1 VLLEKGRQA
10 ENRASTYPIDL
21 IRFTW
26 YTRNQASAFLF
37 KQEDPEMHPYYS
49 GVPRHLAKPRPKQAA
64 RLVALRKAA
73 GLSQAELAK
82 LVRVSPKTIGFWE
95 TSAIPPRSDVL
106 PLLAQALG
114 VRVENILGDQPVEQR
129 RPGPVGKLQR
139 VFDEVSKLPRRQQ
152 DKILEFLSPIVEQ
165 YKRERKA
172 S

>member
-1 VLLEKGRQA
+1 ML
-10 ENRASTYPIDL
+10 
-21 IRFTW
+21 
-26 YTRNQASAFLF
+26 
-37 KQEDPEMHPYYS
+37 PYNP
-49 GVPRHLAKPRPKQAA
+49 GMPRRLSKPRPKQAA
-64 RLVALRKAA
+64 RLVSLRKAA

-106 PLLAQALG
+106 PRLADALG
-114 VRVENILGDQPVEQR
+114 VHVDDILGDKPVEHR

-139 VFDEVSKLPRRQQ
+139 VFEEAAKLPRRQQ
-152 DKILEFLSPIVEQ
+152 DKIVEFLSPIVEQ

>member
-1 VLLEKGRQA
+1 
-10 ENRASTYPIDL
+10 
-21 IRFTW
+21 
-26 YTRNQASAFLF
+26 
-37 KQEDPEMHPYYS
+37 MHPYYS